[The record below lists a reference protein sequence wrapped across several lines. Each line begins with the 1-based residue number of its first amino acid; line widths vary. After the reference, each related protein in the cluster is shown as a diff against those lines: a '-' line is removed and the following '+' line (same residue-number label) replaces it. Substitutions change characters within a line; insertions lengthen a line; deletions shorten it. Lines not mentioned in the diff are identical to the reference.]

1 MYKITSVM
9 GTFSSY
15 PPPHTHSNMP
25 HKPQK
30 DI

>member
-15 PPPHTHSNMP
+15 PPHTHSNMP